1 MILKK
6 FTVGL
11 AVLLMAFLAACG
23 NSDEA
28 KEVYQKAVEAGEK
41 MESVEMDMVINQTM
55 ESDAMEGEMVMD
67 MDTKSAMTIDPL
79 AMHQTGTI
87 SMEVEGMPIETEME
101 MYLTDTDFYMYESM
115 SETWLKMSTDM
126 MPTEMM
132 NTDQTAQD
140 QLEML
145 ESFMDDVDFSEE
157 DDYYVFKFE
166 GEGDE
171 FADLT
176 EELIKENLGEETF
189 ADLGVEISEVLE
201 EMTIHSMYY
210 ELHIDKET
218 YDTTKVITNMDF
230 DINAEGES
238 LRMNQE
244 MTATYTGINTVDEI
258 AVPQEVIDEA
268 QEIE

>member
-1 MILKK
+1 MKK

-11 AVLLMAFLAACG
+11 AILLMGFLAACG
-23 NSDEA
+23 NSENA
-28 KEVYQKAVEAGEK
+28 EEVYQKAVEAGEN
-41 MESVEMDMVINQTM
+41 MESVEMDMVINQTI
-55 ESDAMEGEMVMD
+55 ESDAMEGAMEME
-67 MDTKSAMTIDPL
+67 MDTQSSMTIDPL
-79 AMHQTGTI
+79 AMHQTGTVN
-87 SMEVEGMPIETEME
+87 MEMEGMPIETEME

-115 SETWLKMSTDM
+115 SQTWLKMSADM

-145 ESFMDDVDFSEE
+145 ESFIDDIEFVEE
-157 DDYYVFKFE
+157 DDYYAFKFDGE
-166 GEGDE
+166 GEE
-171 FADLT
+171 FAALT

-189 ADLGVEISEVLE
+189 ADLGVEISEILE

-210 ELHIDKET
+210 EIHIDKET
-218 YDTTKVITNMDF
+218 YDTTKVMTNMDF
-230 DINAEGES
+230 DMNAEGES

-258 AVPQEVIDEA
+258 VVPQEVIDAA
-268 QEIE
+268 QEM